1 MLTSVCVHGAL
12 ESWKTKRILILFLVR
27 AEMCLQHWRSK
38 THDLLVV
45 MCDVVPALSLKL
57 TNHNRPRERSSPFP
71 GVLNEIQAPQHLASG
86 VVFVARLEVEKMEKN

>member
-1 MLTSVCVHGAL
+1 
-12 ESWKTKRILILFLVR
+12 
-27 AEMCLQHWRSK
+27 
-38 THDLLVV
+38 

-71 GVLNEIQAPQHLASG
+71 GVLSEIQAPQNLASG